1 MAVVTGTEYS
11 SHIVKAPNDVDPL
24 GIALVLFTVS
34 SSQTYAQ
41 ADNGSLANVHT
52 IIGANNRR
60 NGKTVTLRDAMLAQC
75 AKKNSNPSLMM
86 GLKTVAIST
95 NDITFEITESATANS
110 VDVST
115 ELANGAVPAQSVPF
129 GLYVLFTEA

>member
-24 GIALVLFTVS
+24 GIALVLFTV

-86 GLKTVAIST
+86 GLKTVVIST